1 MQISQIFWVWSK
13 VFSVCSFH
21 LLISAHL
28 ASENETRCR
37 GKPEIPDAL
46 EGTWQTKARGP
57 LWLLASDQHT
67 GKEPREATSMCH
79 VFICLSSS
87 TSWSKSFTS
96 CKTSAHVGG
105 LQCPGT
111 ESPKQPLGGRTV
123 STKGVWLS
131 HDFPLESKCYQ
142 SSVWALQVRACCGY
156 LSLSND

>member
-13 VFSVCSFH
+13 VFSVCSPSHFCSPCIRKWNT
-21 LLISAHL
+21 LS
-28 ASENETRCR
+28 
-37 GKPEIPDAL
+37 GKTWNSLCFGRHVANKSK
-46 EGTWQTKARGP
+46 GT

-67 GKEPREATSMCH
+67 GKEPREVTSMCH

-96 CKTSAHVGG
+96 CKTSAHVVG
-105 LQCPGT
+105 LQCPRT

-123 STKGVWLS
+123 STKGMWLS